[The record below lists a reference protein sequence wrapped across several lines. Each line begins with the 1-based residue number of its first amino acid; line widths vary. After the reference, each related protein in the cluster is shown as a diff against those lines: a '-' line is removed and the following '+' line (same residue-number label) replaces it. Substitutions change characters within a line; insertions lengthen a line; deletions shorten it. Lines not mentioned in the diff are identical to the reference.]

1 MCASC
6 DVCCCDV
13 TRAPARRSYDRT
25 IARRRSYGTGSLFV
39 RRTAAGQETWYV
51 QFWVGGRQVKRALG
65 KKRVA
70 ATSDGLTRTQAEA
83 ALRRLVEEA
92 ATAPPPTERVGV
104 AEAGERYLHHLK
116 VVMQRK
122 PTTIHDYKI
131 ILNRHLIPFFGDRS
145 LERVKA
151 EDVIAFMAA
160 KQRDGLSYKT
170 INNILNFFH
179 GLFRYSMKRGWTNA
193 NPVAA
198 VDRPRD
204 SGADPDIRFLDLEE
218 FEALLRAVPEDLL
231 GPTELVLYR
240 AAGMTGLRQGELVA
254 LRWRDVDWGAGV
266 IRVRR
271 NYTRGEFGTPKS
283 RRSSRAVPMAD
294 RLATELE
301 NHFQA
306 SAYQGDDGLVF
317 AHPQT
322 GHVLDASKMRKRYKE
337 ALARAGLREVRF
349 HDLRHTFGTHM
360 AAAGAPLRAIQEW
373 MGHRDYKT
381 TLVYADYAPDSSQGR
396 VFAEKAFGGPAVG
409 SEDCA
414 GAASSANGLTHP
426 A

>member
-6 DVCCCDV
+6 DVCRGVV
-13 TRAPARRSYDRT
+13 TRASVNDSYDRA
-25 IARRRSYGTGSLFV
+25 IAGRRPYGTGSLFV
-39 RRTAAGQETWYV
+39 RRDSAGQETWYA
-51 QFWVGGRQVKRALG
+51 QFRSGGRLVKRALG
-65 KKRVA
+65 RKRA
-70 ATSDGLTRTQAEA
+70 AGTRDGLTQAQAEA
-83 ALRRLVEEA
+83 ALRRLVDQVA
-92 ATAPPPTERVGV
+92 AAPPPAERV
-104 AEAGERYLHHLK
+104 AIPQAGERYLHHLE

-131 ILNRHLIPFFGDRS
+131 ILGRHLIPFFGERP
-145 LERVKA
+145 LERIKPDDIV
-151 EDVIAFMAA
+151 AFMAA

-170 INNILNFFH
+170 VNNILNFLH
-179 GLFRYSMKRGWTNA
+179 GLFRHAMKRGWTNA

-198 VDRPRD
+198 VDRPRGN
-204 SGADPDIRFLDLEE
+204 GADPDIRFLDLEE
-218 FEALLRAVPEDLL
+218 FEALLRAVPDDVL
-231 GPTELVLYR
+231 GPTEVVLYR

-271 NYTRGEFGTPKS
+271 NYTRGEFGAPKS

-301 NHFQA
+301 RHFQD
-306 SAYQGDDGLVF
+306 SPYQGDDDLVF

-337 ALARAGLREVRF
+337 ALARAGLRDVRF

-396 VFAEKAFGGPAVG
+396 VFAEKAFRATNDPAEQG
-409 SEDCA
+409 HLP
-414 GAASSANGLTHP
+414 GR
-426 A
+426 

>member
-1 MCASC
+1 MPA
-6 DVCCCDV
+6 
-13 TRAPARRSYDRT
+13 TR
-25 IARRRSYGTGSLFV
+25 
-39 RRTAAGQETWYV
+39 E
-51 QFWVGGRQVKRALG
+51 
-65 KKRVA
+65 
-70 ATSDGLTRTQAEA
+70 GLTRAQAES
-83 ALRRLVEEA
+83 ALRRLVAEVA
-92 ATAPPPTERVGV
+92 AAPPVAERIGV
-104 AEAGERYLHHLK
+104 AQAGERYLRHLE

-122 PTTIHDYKI
+122 KTTIHDYKI
-131 ILNRHLIPFFGDRS
+131 ILNRHLIPFFGERP
-145 LERVKA
+145 LERIKPD
-151 EDVIAFMAA
+151 DVVALMAA

-170 INNILNFFH
+170 INNILNFLH
-179 GLFRYSMKRGWTNA
+179 GLFRHAMKRGWTNA

-198 VDRPRD
+198 VDRPRG

-218 FEALLRAVPEDLL
+218 FEALLRAVPDDVL
-231 GPTELVLYR
+231 GATERVLYR

-271 NYTRGEFGTPKS
+271 NYTRGEFGKPKS

-294 RLATELE
+294 RLAAELDR
-301 NHFQA
+301 HFQA
-306 SAYQGDDGLVF
+306 SAYRADDDLVF
-317 AHPQT
+317 VHPQT
-322 GHVLDASKMRKRYKE
+322 GHVLDASKIRKRYKE

-396 VFAEKAFGGPAVG
+396 VFAEKAFGSGHDPQERVLG
-409 SEDCA
+409 TD
-414 GAASSANGLTHP
+414 SA
-426 A
+426 